1 MLENDLMRDLD
12 AIEVEGGTSL
22 LRPNQFP
29 LIKTNNVA
37 N

>member
-1 MLENDLMRDLD
+1 MLENDLMQDLD

-22 LRPNQFP
+22 LRPNQLP
-29 LIKTNNVA
+29 LITLNSVA